1 MNERRLTA
9 RTTNNVVHL
18 RPFVDP
24 LAVPTVVLVDLQ
36 QEYVAAPRRMAV
48 PDASAALTQ
57 CSRLLAHAR
66 DMGFPVAF
74 MKRVTHAPFFNAA
87 TRFSQWIEGF
97 SPLPTEMVFERELP
111 SCYSNDDFACV
122 MNEGAGVNIVLAGF
136 AGESACL
143 STVIDAYHRGHR
155 LTFLVGCVGEPR
167 RRDRHRIERAQP
179 PFQGAGPVRDRGDDR
194 RVDRCDQAMADLQ
207 RPRARPAE
215 PRGRLMPRQTSAGA
229 LCLLSVVERD
239 Q

>member
-1 MNERRLTA
+1 VNERRLTA

-66 DMGFPVAF
+66 AMGFPVAF
-74 MKRVTHAPFFNAA
+74 I

-111 SCYSNDDFACV
+111 SCYSNEDFANV

-155 LTFLVGCVGEPR
+155 LTFLSDASASHAVETVTASNVHSLVSKVLGLYATVATTAAWIDATSQWPICGDLGRGPQSHE
-167 RRDRHRIERAQP
+167 
-179 PFQGAGPVRDRGDDR
+179 AG
-194 RVDRCDQAMADLQ
+194 
-207 RPRARPAE
+207 
-215 PRGRLMPRQTSAGA
+215 
-229 LCLLSVVERD
+229 
-239 Q
+239 

>member
-1 MNERRLTA
+1 VNERRLTA

-48 PDASAALTQ
+48 PDASAALTIH
-57 CSRLLAHAR
+57 CEKR
-66 DMGFPVAF
+66 VAALKKGVWVTRF
-74 MKRVTHAPFFNAA
+74 MKA
-87 TRFSQWIEGF
+87 TGKPMARACASRRLHCVEGF

-111 SCYSNDDFACV
+111 SCYSNEDFANV

-155 LTFLVGCVGEPR
+155 LTFLS
-167 RRDRHRIERAQP
+167 DA
-179 PFQGAGPVRDRGDDR
+179 
-194 RVDRCDQAMADLQ
+194 
-207 RPRARPAE
+207 
-215 PRGRLMPRQTSAGA
+215 SASHA
-229 LCLLSVVERD
+229 VETVTASNVHSLLSKVLGLYATVAMTAAWIDATSQWPICGDLGRGPQSHEAG
-239 Q
+239 

>member
-1 MNERRLTA
+1 VNERRLTA

-18 RPFVDP
+18 RPFIDP

-66 DMGFPVAF
+66 AMGFPVAF
-74 MKRVTHAPFFNAA
+74 MKRVTHTPFFNAA

-111 SCYSNDDFACV
+111 SCYSNEDFANV

-143 STVIDAYHRGHR
+143 STAIDAYHRGHR
-155 LTFLVGCVGEPR
+155 LTFLSDASASHAVETVTASNV
-167 RRDRHRIERAQP
+167 HSLVSKVL
-179 PFQGAGPVRDRGDDR
+179 GPVRDRGDDR
-194 RVDRCDQAMADLQ
+194 RVDRCDQPMADLR

-215 PRGRLMPRQTSAGA
+215 PRGRLMPKQTSAGA

>member
-18 RPFVDP
+18 RPFIDP

-66 DMGFPVAF
+66 AMGFPVAF
-74 MKRVTHAPFFNAA
+74 MKRVTHTPFFNAA

-111 SCYSNDDFACV
+111 SCYSNEDFANV

-136 AGESACL
+136 AGRSACL

-155 LTFLVGCVGEPR
+155 LTFLSDASASHAVETVTASNVHSLPSKVLGLYATVATTAAWIDATSQWPICGDLGRGPQSHE
-167 RRDRHRIERAQP
+167 
-179 PFQGAGPVRDRGDDR
+179 AG
-194 RVDRCDQAMADLQ
+194 
-207 RPRARPAE
+207 
-215 PRGRLMPRQTSAGA
+215 
-229 LCLLSVVERD
+229 
-239 Q
+239 

>member
-1 MNERRLTA
+1 VKDRRLTA
-9 RTTNNVVHL
+9 RTTNNVVRL

-24 LAVPTVVLVDLQ
+24 LTVPTVVLVDLQ

-48 PDASAALTQ
+48 PDASAALAQ
-57 CSRLLAHAR
+57 CSLLLEHAR

-87 TRFSQWIEGF
+87 TRFSHWIDGF

-111 SCYSNDDFACV
+111 SCYANSDFACF

-155 LTFLVGCVGEPR
+155 VTFL
-167 RRDRHRIERAQP
+167 
-179 PFQGAGPVRDRGDDR
+179 
-194 RVDRCDQAMADLQ
+194 AD
-207 RPRARPAE
+207 A
-215 PRGRLMPRQTSAGA
+215 SASHA
-229 LCLLSVVERD
+229 VETVTASNVHSLLSKVLGLYATVATTAEWIEATS
-239 Q
+239 QWPIASGLGCGAESHEAG

>member
-1 MNERRLTA
+1 VSERRLTA

-97 SPLPTEMVFERELP
+97 SPLATEMVFERELP

-136 AGESACL
+136 CRRIGVPLDRDRRL
-143 STVIDAYHRGHR
+143 SSRPSVDIPI
-155 LTFLVGCVGEPR
+155 GCVGEPR
-167 RRDRHRIERAQP
+167 RRDRHRVERAQP
-179 PFQGAGPVRDRGDDR
+179 PFQGVGPVRDRGDDR
-194 RVDRCDQAMADLQ
+194 RVDRCDQSMADLQ
-207 RPRARPAE
+207 RPRAWPAE
-215 PRGRLMPRQTSAGA
+215 P
-229 LCLLSVVERD
+229 
-239 Q
+239 

>member
-1 MNERRLTA
+1 MSERRLTA

-87 TRFSQWIEGF
+87 TRFSQWIEA
-97 SPLPTEMVFERELP
+97 S
-111 SCYSNDDFACV
+111 
-122 MNEGAGVNIVLAGF
+122 
-136 AGESACL
+136 
-143 STVIDAYHRGHR
+143 
-155 LTFLVGCVGEPR
+155 
-167 RRDRHRIERAQP
+167 RH
-179 PFQGAGPVRDRGDDR
+179 
-194 RVDRCDQAMADLQ
+194 
-207 RPRARPAE
+207 
-215 PRGRLMPRQTSAGA
+215 
-229 LCLLSVVERD
+229 
-239 Q
+239 

>member
-1 MNERRLTA
+1 MKDRRLTA
-9 RTTNNVVHL
+9 RTTNNVVRL

-24 LAVPTVVLVDLQ
+24 LTVPTVVLVDLQ

-48 PDASAALTQ
+48 PDASAALAQ
-57 CSRLLAHAR
+57 CSLLLEHAR
-66 DMGFPVAF
+66 AMGFPVAF

-87 TRFSQWIEGF
+87 TRFSHWIDGF

-111 SCYSNDDFACV
+111 SCYANSDFACF

-155 LTFLVGCVGEPR
+155 VTFL
-167 RRDRHRIERAQP
+167 
-179 PFQGAGPVRDRGDDR
+179 
-194 RVDRCDQAMADLQ
+194 AD
-207 RPRARPAE
+207 A
-215 PRGRLMPRQTSAGA
+215 SASHA
-229 LCLLSVVERD
+229 VETVTASNVHSLLSKVLGLYATVATTAEWIEATS
-239 Q
+239 QWPIASGLGCGAESHEAG

>member
-1 MNERRLTA
+1 MSERRLTA

-66 DMGFPVAF
+66 AMGFPVAF

-97 SPLPTEMVFERELP
+97 SPLATEMVFERELP

-155 LTFLVGCVGEPR
+155 LTFLS
-167 RRDRHRIERAQP
+167 DASASHAIETVTASN
-179 PFQGAGPVRDRGDDR
+179 VH
-194 RVDRCDQAMADLQ
+194 
-207 RPRARPAE
+207 
-215 PRGRLMPRQTSAGA
+215 S
-229 LCLLSVVERD
+229 LLSKVLGLYATVATTAAWIDATSQWPICSDLGHGPQSHEAG
-239 Q
+239 